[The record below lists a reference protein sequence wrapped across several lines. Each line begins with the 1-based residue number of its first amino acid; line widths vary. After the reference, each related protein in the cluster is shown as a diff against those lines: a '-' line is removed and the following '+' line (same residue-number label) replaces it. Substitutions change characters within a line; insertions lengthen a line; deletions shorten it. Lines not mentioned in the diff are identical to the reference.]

1 VRQLIEAGLLSGLAG
16 VLSVLIAAPQ
26 ALFYN
31 VMVADTDIPLRVTPT
46 SFLVTVIATLT
57 VGILFALYPAW
68 RAASRP
74 PTISLGRH

>member
-1 VRQLIEAGLLSGLAG
+1 MSGLAG
-16 VLSVLIAAPQ
+16 GLSVLIAAPQ
-26 ALFYN
+26 AIFYN
-31 VMVADTDIPLRVTPT
+31 AVVADTDIPLHVTPT
-46 SFLVTVIATLT
+46 SFLITVAATLS